1 MMQACDHT
9 PVKYD
14 ILGKGSDS
22 EDGGFYD
29 QCNAGAAGLKIPEDW
44 GCTPS
49 SIDACLR
56 WVFYI

>member
-1 MMQACDHT
+1 MMQACDHI
-9 PVKYD
+9 PINYG

-22 EDGGFYD
+22 AVAGLQDE
-29 QCNAGAAGLKIPEDW
+29 CNAGAAGLKIHEDW

-56 WVFYI
+56 